1 MQDYETK
8 GKEAVLS
15 IQDVQNQIK
24 VGVDMP
30 KTALTANDEVDAA
43 LRERLRLEAE
53 GNERNWS
60 RYRELGINANQAVSQ
75 SMPAMTMG
83 PSRLGPSLE
92 SYGRAFRYA
101 SGKSAGIDTQ
111 PAWLSPQE
119 MVMNPSA
126 SRRFYSTLVALNAG
140 QRRFSSGT
148 AGPTYNVGDVNINGI
163 SSSASQNVINMGRA
177 LRKQIKLGRLNLGT

>member
-1 MQDYETK
+1 VEFFPELRQSFTVIQQSQDQIEEETRRRI
-8 GKEAVLS
+8 E
-15 IQDVQNQIK
+15 
-24 VGVDMP
+24 
-30 KTALTANDEVDAA
+30 
-43 LRERLRLEAE
+43 LEAQ
-53 GNERNWS
+53 GFRANWEL
-60 RYRELGINANQAVSQ
+60 YRQLGTSAIQA
-75 SMPAMTMG
+75 TT
-83 PSRLGPSLE
+83 PSRSIIDNLPAAVPGPSLE

-148 AGPTYNVGDVNINGI
+148 SGPTYNVGDVNINGI